1 MSLTEIE
8 REMTKAV
15 VARFLNQKEPTA
27 RIPLLKKFKEP
38 DALDRLVRCGI
49 LRTNDNLQFV
59 PTALAFHYCEED
71 AVRNLARESVQ
82 VVLHVLQHLFE
93 TDEEEK
99 EYTVAEIKAE
109 ARKMYDNIESY
120 DIGLGLYLAQEFGVF
135 GTLRTNPQQQAEILG
150 LKIGEG
156 IIRIRDI
163 RKAWDDHIKQR
174 SAYLERQRGPEYRQ
188 AFLRGL
194 HDLVNG
200 REDAT
205 ISPMQFFEAGAQI
218 GLDNDSVGQMIRYFL
233 AENLIKRKPASEA
246 IALTHEG
253 VLEVE
258 GLIGTVNSTH
268 GRDNESP
275 TKSTILV
282 LISHSSRDA
291 KLAEALVDL
300 LRLGIGLLPEHIRC
314 SSVDGYRLPAGAHT
328 ETQLR
333 QEVNATRVLIGLI
346 TPSSLASP
354 YVLFELG
361 ARWGGGNPM
370 IPVLAG
376 VKSDELRGPVS
387 GLNALLCSEE
397 AQLHQLL
404 RDVGSQLNLPV
415 QGADSYLKQVK
426 AVKVLSDRMSS
437 AEALHPPTQD
447 EIVFEGSVYWKYKN
461 GKREGPY
468 CPVCYDKESKKIH
481 LNPGATRG
489 TYGCGACGNSFRT
502 SEYNTPGPTG
512 PSRKTGTSWP

>member
-1 MSLTEIE
+1 MSLTAIE

-49 LRTNDNLQFV
+49 LRSNDNVQFF
-59 PTALAFHYCEED
+59 PTALAFHYCEEE

-82 VVLHVLQHLFE
+82 IVLHVLQHLFE

-99 EYTVAEIKAE
+99 EYTPAEIE
-109 ARKMYDNIESY
+109 AQVRKMYDKVEPQNIS
-120 DIGLGLYLAQEFGVF
+120 LGLYLAEEFGVF
-135 GTLRTNPQQQAEILG
+135 ATLRRNPQQQSETLG
-150 LKIGEG
+150 LRIGEG
-156 IIRIRDI
+156 IIRIKDI
-163 RKAWDDHIKQR
+163 PKAWDDHIKQR
-174 SAYLERQRGPEYRQ
+174 GSYLERQRAPEYRQ
-188 AFLRGL
+188 AFMRSL

-200 REDAT
+200 REDTT
-205 ISPMQFFEAGAQI
+205 ISPMQFFQAGAQI

-233 AENLIKRKPASEA
+233 AENVIKQKPASEA
-246 IALTHEG
+246 IALTHKG

-258 GLIGTVNSTH
+258 ELTRRVNPR

-275 TKSTILV
+275 AKSTILV

-291 KLAEALVDL
+291 KLAEAMVDL
-300 LRLGIGLLPEHIRC
+300 LRSGIGLLPEHIRC
-314 SSVDGYRLPAGAHT
+314 SSVDGYRLPAGAHA

-361 ARWGGGNPM
+361 ARWGGGNPL

-376 VKSDELRGPVS
+376 VTTNELRGPLS

-404 RDVGSQLNLPV
+404 RDVASQLNLPV
-415 QGADSYLKQVK
+415 QGADSYLKHVK
-426 AVKVLSDRMSS
+426 ALKALSESMSS
-437 AEALHPPTQD
+437 AGALQPSTQ
-447 EIVFEGSVYWKYKN
+447 EEMVFEESVYWKHKN
-461 GKREGPY
+461 GGREGPY
-468 CPVCYDKESKKIH
+468 CPVCYDGKHTAIH
-481 LNPGATRG
+481 LNPGATKG
-489 TYGCGACGNSFRT
+489 SYACGACRNSFHT
-502 SEYNTPGPTG
+502 NEYDPRPTRRR
-512 PSRKTGTSWP
+512 PFSSR